1 MESGKRA
8 VKYQRLFTNA
18 QDDKLITNIKNNNK
32 DEEEEEESKQPPKRK
47 GVLVNRNR
55 DDQVAID
62 EIKLANMHDTDRE
75 ENADEDVD
83 FQGLGLR
90 KYLEK

>member
-1 MESGKRA
+1 MESGKGA
-8 VKYQRLFTNA
+8 VKYQRLFTSTQEN
-18 QDDKLITNIKNNNK
+18 KLITENKNDNQ
-32 DEEEEEESKQPPKRK
+32 DEEKEESKDLPKRK

-55 DDQVAID
+55 EDQVALD
-62 EIKLANMHDTDRE
+62 EIKLANIHDTDRE